1 MVSSRSSTHVDIYQ
15 DRGVRE
21 PRGEPRAESYYDNH
35 SHDIDRDELDQH
47 APSPDGHKSH
57 GEVEDPFEDSADED
71 RDGRPAVGSIE
82 QPYSK
87 ARRQIK
93 HGCDRSFSAKTAI
106 CLDDEDDPQFDD
118 EYGHDGVHDEGS
130 DERGDLIC
138 DSDSFSALPDQLE
151 TLDAN
156 QTPFSHY
163 LTPSSKAGGGVGYG
177 PGTNERR
184 SSPLRE
190 RERNLSSPSRDRMLS
205 QTSSRPASRLLSTP
219 QRFNILST
227 PHSRT
232 TSTPHDRPVFRNS
245 SSVRRMQLSS
255 SSPPPF
261 SSSRS
266 ARHRRNET
274 NPSSSRSG
282 TPSHHLHHNPTYLN
296 ATPTY
301 QPHPNPNKEYPLILL
316 HCSIN
321 TIFLPYSSEILTSVL
336 PKWIQEDMQLLE
348 RKLGSKMLE
357 RGILI
362 THPGEDY
369 ELLEERIL
377 ESLEVVAKRVGG
389 CGHFLGG
396 ILGKDME
403 IKNENGGK
411 MVESHAEREMSSDR
425 YNDPT
430 CDDCGRHI
438 SNGLHGTS
446 IHHNAGANLDD
457 VQRRWDVKVYAAN
470 GLMRAGAWSAAWKE
484 MEKVDVEIGVWIP
497 EDVRRRLDE
506 AAATEEKDIAARYRA
521 QPSDLEERN
530 NHFHAV
536 PPSKATTSAAIR
548 GMETGAASTA
558 ACSRPGSRH
567 KQSQAESPK
576 WPKQRDAKEQ
586 KQLPLS
592 TLLVQYVKRTLTRP
606 WNVALQILILAL
618 GVVWLTRR
626 SSPTALFNPL
636 DGIAAVAKEQLQHLS
651 SFGEADVPSTEKQRD
666 MAAHWE
672 WQTPLPACTFKLGE
686 EGAGMMVLPSD
697 VASQVLRALP
707 AVTAPPEASTEGGSE
722 TSTTSGLL
730 AATAEDSENGEEGT
744 DDRTVR
750 EGFVEIAGE
759 VVDALVGDGEEE
771 AA

>member
-1 MVSSRSSTHVDIYQ
+1 V
-15 DRGVRE
+15 
-21 PRGEPRAESYYDNH
+21 PRGEPRVELNYDSQ
-35 SHDIDRDELDQH
+35 SHDFDRDELEQH
-47 APSPDGHKSH
+47 APLPDGHRSY
-57 GEVEDPFEDSADED
+57 GDVEDSFEDSADED
-71 RDGRPAVGSIE
+71 RVGRTAVGNIE

-87 ARRQIK
+87 TRGPIK
-93 HGCDRSFSAKTAI
+93 HGYDRSFSAETAI
-106 CLDDEDDPQFDD
+106 CLDDEEDPDFDD
-118 EYGHDGVHDEGS
+118 DYGHDRVHDEG
-130 DERGDLIC
+130 
-138 DSDSFSALPDQLE
+138 SDSFSALPDQLE

-156 QTPFSHY
+156 HTPFSHY
-163 LTPSSKAGGGVGYG
+163 LTPSSRARGGVGYG

-184 SSPLRE
+184 SSPLKE
-190 RERNLSSPSRDRMLS
+190 RERNLSSPSRERILS

-282 TPSHHLHHNPTYLN
+282 TPSHHLRRDTTYLN

-321 TIFLPYSSEILTSVL
+321 IIFLPYSSETLTSVL
-336 PKWIQEDMQLLE
+336 PKWIQENMQLLE

-403 IKNENGGK
+403 IKSENGGK
-411 MVESHAEREMSSDR
+411 VVESHAEREMSSDR
-425 YNDPT
+425 YNHPT

-446 IHHNAGANLDD
+446 IHHNAGANPED

-484 MEKVDVEIGVWIP
+484 MEKVDVEIGIWVP

-506 AAATEEKDIAARYRA
+506 AAAREDKDMAAARYRA
-521 QPSDLEERN
+521 QPSGWEEQINRVP
-530 NHFHAV
+530 AV
-536 PPSKATTSAAIR
+536 PPSTATPLAAIR
-548 GMETGAASTA
+548 GVEAGAASTA
-558 ACSRPGSRH
+558 ACSRPSSMH

-576 WPKQRDAKEQ
+576 WPKQRDAQEQ
-586 KQLPLS
+586 EQLPLS

-606 WNVALQILILAL
+606 WNVALQMLLLVL
-618 GVVWLTRR
+618 GLVWLTRR
-626 SSPTALFNPL
+626 STPSSLFHPL

-651 SFGEADVPSTEKQRD
+651 SFAEADVLPSANQRD
-666 MAAHWE
+666 MAAHWD

-686 EGAGMMVLPSD
+686 EGAGMMVLPTD

-707 AVTAPPEASTEGGSE
+707 AVTATPEASTVDSE

-730 AATAEDSENGEEGT
+730 AETSEDSGDRGEGT
-744 DDRTVR
+744 DDRTAR